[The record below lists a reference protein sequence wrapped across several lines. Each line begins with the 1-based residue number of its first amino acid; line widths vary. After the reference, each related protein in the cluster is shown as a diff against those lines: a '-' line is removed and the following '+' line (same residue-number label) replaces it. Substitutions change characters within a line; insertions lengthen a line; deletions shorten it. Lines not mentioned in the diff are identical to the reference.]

1 MIRPG
6 AMTTVDAVERDL
18 DRCLRE
24 LRAVAEHN
32 LPARA
37 SLEYRIGRLRQRREA
52 LGR

>member
-1 MIRPG
+1 MKRPG
-6 AMTTVDAVERDL
+6 QMTTLAEVEADL

-24 LRAVAEHN
+24 LRAVDPTN

-52 LGR
+52 LR